1 MAITLTV
8 TAKGQITL
16 RKEVREHLGARQ
28 GDQVDVD
35 LLPNGQILLRA
46 KPGKPISSVFGML
59 AEPGTRRRSVEELN
73 EAATAGWA
81 GEE

>member
-28 GDQVDVD
+28 GDKVDVD
-35 LLPNGQILLRA
+35 LLPDGQVLLRA
-46 KPGKPISSVFGML
+46 SPESRSPASS
-59 AEPGTRRRSVEELN
+59 ACWRNRER
-73 EAATAGWA
+73 AGA
-81 GEE
+81 PSRN

>member
-59 AEPGTRRRSVEELN
+59 GGTGNAPALRRRTER
-73 EAATAGWA
+73 GC
-81 GEE
+81 GRGMGG